1 MAQNPISQHFYDRLF
16 RRYYLL
22 ATVLLLSPIVVLA
35 QSGGGVDTTGT
46 GGRHSITG
54 RLIFPSGQRVD
65 SRLKI
70 RLESP
75 GVGDLTVLSDVN
87 GNFTFQSLRPGNYTV
102 TVEGGDNFETARE
115 NIFIEPSPGM
125 TRRGPMSMPS
135 VSRPFNVQIYL
146 RPKNEAATNKPGVLN
161 AALATVPKPAVAFYE
176 KGLEFARANETDKA
190 IDQFRRAIE
199 LHADFGLALNELA
212 VQYMRKGQ
220 YDKAADALAKVV
232 RLSPDA
238 SEPRLNYGIALYNL
252 GKVAEAEAQLSDVV
266 KKNDHSFPAHYYLGL
281 TLIKQSNYD
290 GAEIELRRAIDLGGP
305 RASRSHYILGGLYWK
320 VGKLQQAVD
329 ELEAYLKLEPKAP
342 EAERVRGTIKELRTK
357 L

>member
-1 MAQNPISQHFYDRLF
+1 MAKNPISLRLF
-16 RRYYLL
+16 HRHYFL
-22 ATVLLLSPIVVLA
+22 ATLLVLSPIIVLA

-46 GGRHSITG
+46 GGTHSITG

-102 TVEGGDNFETARE
+102 AVEGDANFETVRE
-115 NIFIEPSPGM
+115 TITIEPLTLAG
-125 TRRGPMSMPS
+125 RRSPMSMAMMT
-135 VSRPFNVQIYL
+135 RPVNVQIYL

-190 IDQFRRAIE
+190 IDQFRRAVE
-199 LHADFGLALNELA
+199 LHPAFGLALNELGA
-212 VQYMRKGQ
+212 QYMKKGQ

-232 RLSPDA
+232 QLSPDA
-238 SEPRLNYGIALYNL
+238 AEPRLNYGIVLYNL
-252 GKVAEAEAQLSDVV
+252 GKVADAELQLREVV
-266 KKNDHSFPAHYYLGL
+266 KRNDHSFPAHYYLGL
-281 TLIKQSNYD
+281 TLIKQSNYE
-290 GAEIELRRAIDLGGP
+290 GAEAELRRAIELGGP
-305 RASRSHYILGGLYWK
+305 RANRSHYILGGVYWK

>member
-1 MAQNPISQHFYDRLF
+1 MVKHPIRPSLFQRLSH
-16 RRYYLL
+16 RHYLL
-22 ATVLLLSPIVVLA
+22 ATLLLVSPVVVSA

-46 GGRHSITG
+46 GGMHVITG

-115 NIFIEPSPGM
+115 SIFIEPSVVT
-125 TRRGPMSMPS
+125 TRRGPTSMSMA
-135 VSRPFNVQIYL
+135 RPFNVQFYM
-146 RPKNEAATNKPGVLN
+146 RPKNEAATNRPGVVN
-161 AALATVPKPAVAFYE
+161 AALASVPKPAVAFYE
-176 KGLEFARANETDKA
+176 KGLEFARANEADKA
-190 IDQFRRAIE
+190 IDQFRRAVE
-199 LHADFGLALNELA
+199 LHPAFGLALNELG
-212 VQYMRKGQ
+212 VQYMKKGQ
-220 YDKAADALAKVV
+220 YEKAADALAKVV
-232 RLSPDA
+232 QLSPDA
-238 SEPRLNYGIALYNL
+238 SEPRLNYGIVLYNL
-252 GKVAEAEAQLSDVV
+252 GKVADAEIQLREVV

-281 TLIKQSNYD
+281 TLIKQSNYE
-290 GAEIELRRAIDLGGP
+290 GAEVELRRAIELGGP

-342 EAERVRGTIKELRTK
+342 DAERVRGTIKDLRAK